1 MLITGRENWLPHYR
15 KNKSSIWVS
24 AELSNGEIVF
34 FKEEDHTGRLTS
46 WLEVKDYCSTKSCRV
61 DVLVL
66 QFKSHKVPT
75 NVSDAEAV
83 YLSRSTV
90 GRLGAE
96 RSRDCITVGKLI
108 DGVVHKVMWM
118 VPELIEEIKTK
129 DNVEECIQ
137 EALIYHGKKENRE

>member
-1 MLITGRENWLPHYR
+1 MLITGRDNWLPHYR

-24 AELSNGEIVF
+24 AELSNGETVF
-34 FKEEDHTGRLTS
+34 FKEEDNTGRLIS
-46 WLEVKDYCSTKSCRV
+46 WLEVKDYCSTKGC
-61 DVLVL
+61 DVNTLVL

-75 NVSDAEAV
+75 DVSDAEAV

-96 RSRDCITVGKLI
+96 QSRDCITVGRLI
-108 DGVVHKVMWM
+108 DGEVHKVMWM

-129 DNVEECIQ
+129 DNVEECMRSV
-137 EALIYHGKKENRE
+137 HS